1 MTVPVADRPASRPF
15 AARRFFARHTI
26 GLIGLT
32 ILLCAVSA
40 ALFAPWIA
48 PHPPSAVNL
57 MARLAPPAWVEGGS
71 MTHLLGTDNLGRDIL
86 SRVIYG
92 AQVSLSVGAGAV
104 VLGAIIGSS
113 VGLLAGYFGGWV
125 DTVLSFLINVQLSF
139 PFTLLAIFLL
149 ASFGGGFVSV
159 VVVVA
164 LATWVNYARVVR
176 GQVMSVTNQDYVE
189 AARTVGVPTLR
200 ILRHYILPNILSPI
214 IVVASFSM
222 AQAILT
228 EAALSFLGVG
238 VGGTQPSWGMMLN
251 DGRNYLQNAWWMT
264 AMPGIATALTVL
276 AGNLCGDWLQDR
288 TDPRLRK

>member
-1 MTVPVADRPASRPF
+1 MRVSAQRMF
-15 AARRFFARHTI
+15 LRRHAI

-32 ILLCAVSA
+32 ILVCAATA
-40 ALFAPWIA
+40 AILAPWIA
-48 PHPPSAVNL
+48 PYSPTKVDL
-57 MARLAPPAWVEGGS
+57 LARLSPPAWVEGGS
-71 MTHLLGTDNLGRDIL
+71 MKHLLGTDNLGRDTL

-92 AQVSLSVGAGAV
+92 ARISLAVGAGAV
-104 VLGAIIGSS
+104 VLGALIGS
-113 VGLLAGYFGGWV
+113 VIGLLAGYFGGLV
-125 DTVLSFLINVQLSF
+125 DAVLSFLINVQLSF
-139 PFTLLAIFLL
+139 PFH
-149 ASFGGGFVSV
+149 ASRHLPAGHVRRRLCCRSWWSWRWRPGSTTHVSC
-159 VVVVA
+159 A
-164 LATWVNYARVVR
+164 
-176 GQVMSVTNQDYVE
+176 GQMMSVKNQEYVE
-189 AARTVGVPTLR
+189 AARSVGVPTNR
-200 ILRHYILPNILSPI
+200 ILRRYILPNILSSI

-238 VGGTQPSWGMMLN
+238 IGGATPSWGTMLN

>member
-1 MTVPVADRPASRPF
+1 MSDAPLSLF
-15 AARRFFARHTI
+15 LRRHAIGMI
-26 GLIGLT
+26 GLA
-32 ILLCAVSA
+32 ILICASGSA
-40 ALFAPWIA
+40 LLAPWIA
-48 PHPPSAVNL
+48 PYSPTKVDL
-57 MARLAPPAWVEGGS
+57 MARLLPPFWVEGGS
-71 MTHLLGTDNLGRDIL
+71 LKHVFGTDNLGRDIL

-92 AQVSLSVGAGAV
+92 ARVSLSVGAGAV
-104 VLGAIIGSS
+104 VLGAILGSTI
-113 VGLLAGYFGGWV
+113 GLLAGYFGGLV
-125 DTVLSFLINVQLSF
+125 DAALSFLINVQLSF

-149 ASFGGGFVSV
+149 ATFGGGFVSV

-176 GQVMSVTNQDYVE
+176 GQVISVKNQEYV
-189 AARTVGVPTLR
+189 AAALSVGVPTRR
-200 ILRHYILPNILSPI
+200 ILKRYILPNTMSSI

-238 VGGTQPSWGMMLN
+238 IGGATPSWGTMLN

-264 AMPGIATALTVL
+264 AIPGLATALTVL

-288 TDPRLRK
+288 TNPRLRK

>member
-1 MTVPVADRPASRPF
+1 MRDAPLAIF
-15 AARRFFARHTI
+15 FRRHAI
-26 GLIGLT
+26 GMIGLT
-32 ILLCAVSA
+32 ILVCAAGA
-40 ALFAPWIA
+40 ALLAPWIA
-48 PHPPSAVNL
+48 PYSPTKVDL
-57 MARLAPPAWVEGGS
+57 MARLAPPFWVEGGS
-71 MTHLLGTDNLGRDIL
+71 LKHLLGTDNLGRDIL

-104 VLGAIIGSS
+104 VLGAVIGST
-113 VGLLAGYFGGWV
+113 VGLLAGYFGGLV
-125 DTVLSFLINVQLSF
+125 DAALSFLINVQLSF

-149 ASFGGGFVSV
+149 ATFGGGFVSV

-176 GQVMSVTNQDYVE
+176 GQVMSVKNQEYV
-189 AARTVGVPTLR
+189 AAALSVGVPTR
-200 ILRHYILPNILSPI
+200 GILKRYILPNTVSSI

-238 VGGTQPSWGMMLN
+238 IGGATPSWGTMLN

-264 AMPGIATALTVL
+264 AMPGLATALTVL

-288 TDPRLRK
+288 ANPRLRK

>member
-1 MTVPVADRPASRPF
+1 MSRF
-15 AARRFFARHTI
+15 LRRHTI
-26 GLIGLT
+26 GLIGLSILAVAT
-32 ILLCAVSA
+32 IAAV
-40 ALFAPWIA
+40 FAPWIA
-48 PHPPSAVNL
+48 PYPPSQVNL

-71 MTHLLGTDNLGRDIL
+71 LANLLGTDNLGRDVL
-86 SRVIYG
+86 SRIIFG
-92 AQVSLSVGAGAV
+92 AQISLSVGAGAV
-104 VLGAIIGSS
+104 VIGAVIGSS

-125 DTVLSFLINVQLSF
+125 DAVLSFLINVQLSF

-149 ASFGGGFVSV
+149 ATFGGGFVPV

-176 GQVMSVTNQDYVE
+176 GQVMSVTNQEYVE
-189 AARTVGVPTLR
+189 AARSVGVPTRR
-200 ILRHYILPNILSPI
+200 ILRRYILPNILSPI

-238 VGGTQPSWGMMLN
+238 VGGTRPSWGMMLN
-251 DGRNYLQNAWWMT
+251 DGRTYLQNAWWMT
-264 AMPGIATALTVL
+264 AMPGVATAMTVL

>member
-1 MTVPVADRPASRPF
+1 MSDAPLSLF
-15 AARRFFARHTI
+15 LRRHAIGMI
-26 GLIGLT
+26 GLA
-32 ILLCAVSA
+32 ILVCASGSA
-40 ALFAPWIA
+40 LLAPWIA
-48 PHPPSAVNL
+48 PYSPTKVDL
-57 MARLAPPAWVEGGS
+57 MARLLPPFWVEGGS
-71 MTHLLGTDNLGRDIL
+71 LKHVFGTDNLGRDIL

-92 AQVSLSVGAGAV
+92 ARVSLSVGAGAV
-104 VLGAIIGSS
+104 VLGAILGSTI
-113 VGLLAGYFGGWV
+113 GLLAGYFGGLV
-125 DTVLSFLINVQLSF
+125 DAALSFLINVQLSF

-149 ASFGGGFVSV
+149 ATFGGGFVSV

-176 GQVMSVTNQDYVE
+176 GQVISVKNQEYV
-189 AARTVGVPTLR
+189 AAALSVGVPTRR
-200 ILRHYILPNILSPI
+200 ILKRYILPNTMSSI

-238 VGGTQPSWGMMLN
+238 IGGATPSWGTMLN

-264 AMPGIATALTVL
+264 AIPGLATALTVL

-288 TDPRLRK
+288 TNPRLRK

>member
-1 MTVPVADRPASRPF
+1 MSSF
-15 AARRFFARHTI
+15 LRRNAI

-32 ILLCAVSA
+32 ILALATIA
-40 ALFAPWIA
+40 AIFAPWIA
-48 PHPPSAVNL
+48 PYPPSQVNL
-57 MARLAPPAWVEGGS
+57 MARLAPPAWAEGG
-71 MTHLLGTDNLGRDIL
+71 TLANLLGTDNLGRDIL
-86 SRVIYG
+86 SRIIFG
-92 AQVSLSVGAGAV
+92 AQISLSVGAGAV
-104 VLGAIIGSS
+104 VIGALVGSS

-125 DTVLSFLINVQLSF
+125 DAVLSFLINVQLSF

-149 ASFGGGFVSV
+149 ATFGGGFVPV

-176 GQVMSVTNQDYVE
+176 GQVMSVTNQEYVE
-189 AARTVGVPTLR
+189 AARSVGVPTLR
-200 ILRHYILPNILSPI
+200 ILRLYILPNILSPI

-238 VGGTQPSWGMMLN
+238 VGGTRPSWGMMLN
-251 DGRNYLQNAWWMT
+251 DGRTYLQNAWWMT
-264 AMPGIATALTVL
+264 AMPGAATALTVL

>member
-1 MTVPVADRPASRPF
+1 MKRSPTTAF
-15 AARRFFARHTI
+15 LRRNI
-26 GLIGLT
+26 LGIIGLT
-32 ILLCAVSA
+32 ILVLVAGA
-40 ALFAPWIA
+40 AILAPWVA
-48 PHPPSAVNL
+48 PYGPGKIDL
-57 MARLAPPAWVEGGS
+57 MARLSPPAWIEGGS
-71 MTHLLGTDNLGRDIL
+71 LAHLLGTDNLGRDIL

-92 AQVSLSVGAGAV
+92 AQVSLAVGAGAV
-104 VLGAIIGSS
+104 VIGAMLGSL
-113 VGLLAGYFGGWV
+113 VGLLSGYFGGIV
-125 DTVLSFLINVQLSF
+125 DAVLSLLVNIQLAF

-149 ASFGGGFVSV
+149 ATFGGGFTSV

-176 GQVMSVTNQDYVE
+176 GQVMSVKNQEYVE
-189 AARTVGVPTLR
+189 AARSVGVPTRRLLR
-200 ILRHYILPNILSPI
+200 RYILPNALSSI

-238 VGGTQPSWGMMLN
+238 IDSATPSWGTMLN
-251 DGRNYLQNAWWMT
+251 DGRSYLQNAWWMT

-288 TDPRLRK
+288 IDPRLRK

>member
-1 MTVPVADRPASRPF
+1 MKPSDLRLF
-15 AARRFFARHTI
+15 LGRHTI

-32 ILLCAVSA
+32 ILVCAAAAA
-40 ALFAPWIA
+40 ALAPWIA
-48 PHPPSAVNL
+48 PYSPTKVDL
-57 MARLAPPAWVEGGS
+57 IARLAPPAWVEGGS
-71 MTHLLGTDNLGRDIL
+71 LKHLLGTDNLGRDIL

-92 AQVSLSVGAGAV
+92 ARVSLSVGGGAV
-104 VLGAIIGSS
+104 VIGAMIGSL
-113 VGLLAGYFGGWV
+113 VGLLAGYFGGLI

-149 ASFGGGFVSV
+149 ATFGGGFLSV

-176 GQVMSVTNQDYVE
+176 GQAMSVKNQEYVE
-189 AARTVGVPTLR
+189 AAKSVGVPTR
-200 ILRHYILPNILSPI
+200 TILRRYILPNILPSI

-222 AQAILT
+222 AQAILA

-238 VGGTQPSWGMMLN
+238 IGGATPSWGTMLN

-264 AMPGIATALTVL
+264 AIPGFATALTVL

-288 TDPRLRK
+288 SDPRLRR

>member
-1 MTVPVADRPASRPF
+1 MNSF
-15 AARRFFARHTI
+15 LRRNTI

-32 ILLCAVSA
+32 ILALASIA
-40 ALFAPWIA
+40 AIFAPWIA
-48 PHPPSAVNL
+48 PYPPSQVNL
-57 MARLAPPAWVEGGS
+57 MARLAPPAWAEGG
-71 MTHLLGTDNLGRDIL
+71 TFANLLGTDNLGRDIL
-86 SRVIYG
+86 SRIIFG
-92 AQVSLSVGAGAV
+92 AQISLSVGAGAV
-104 VLGAIIGSS
+104 VIGAMVGSS

-125 DTVLSFLINVQLSF
+125 DAVLSFLINVQLSF

-149 ASFGGGFVSV
+149 ATFGGGFVPV

-176 GQVMSVTNQDYVE
+176 GQVMSVTNQEYVE
-189 AARTVGVPTLR
+189 AARSVGVPTLR
-200 ILRHYILPNILSPI
+200 ILRLYILPNILSPI

-238 VGGTQPSWGMMLN
+238 VGGTRPSWGMMLN
-251 DGRNYLQNAWWMT
+251 DGRTYLQNAWWMT
-264 AMPGIATALTVL
+264 AMPGAATALTVL

>member
-1 MTVPVADRPASRPF
+1 MSDGPLGL
-15 AARRFFARHTI
+15 FFRRHTI
-26 GLIGLT
+26 GMIGLA
-32 ILLCAVSA
+32 ILICAAGSA
-40 ALFAPWIA
+40 LLAPWITPYSPA
-48 PHPPSAVNL
+48 KVDL
-57 MARLAPPAWVEGGS
+57 MARLVPPFWVEGGS
-71 MTHLLGTDNLGRDIL
+71 FKHLLGTDNLGRDVL

-104 VLGAIIGSS
+104 VLGAIIGSTI
-113 VGLLAGYFGGWV
+113 GLLAGYFGGLV
-125 DTVLSFLINVQLSF
+125 DEALSFLINVQLSF

-149 ASFGGGFVSV
+149 ATFGGGFISV

-176 GQVMSVTNQDYVE
+176 GQVMSVKNQEYV
-189 AARTVGVPTLR
+189 AAALSVGVPTR
-200 ILRHYILPNILSPI
+200 GILRRYILPNTLSSI

-238 VGGTQPSWGMMLN
+238 IGGATPSWGPMRN

-264 AMPGIATALTVL
+264 AMPGLATALTVL

-288 TDPRLRK
+288 TNPRLRK

>member
-1 MTVPVADRPASRPF
+1 MRVSALRMF
-15 AARRFFARHTI
+15 LGRHTI

-32 ILLCAVSA
+32 ILVTA
-40 ALFAPWIA
+40 ATAAIFAPWIA
-48 PHPPSAVNL
+48 PYSPTKVDL
-57 MARLAPPAWVEGGS
+57 LARLVPPFWVEGGS
-71 MTHLLGTDNLGRDIL
+71 LKHILGTDNLGRDIL
-86 SRVIYG
+86 SRVIHG
-92 AQVSLSVGAGAV
+92 AQISLAVGGGAV
-104 VLGAIIGSS
+104 VLGAIIGSL
-113 VGLLAGYFGGWV
+113 VGLFAGYFGGMV
-125 DTVLSFLINVQLSF
+125 DAALSFLINVQLSF

-149 ASFGGGFVSV
+149 ATFGGGFLSV

-176 GQVMSVTNQDYVE
+176 GQVMSVKNQEYVE
-189 AARTVGVPTLR
+189 AARSVGVPTRR
-200 ILRHYILPNILSPI
+200 ILWRYILPNVLSSI

-238 VGGTQPSWGMMLN
+238 IGGATPSWGTMLN

-288 TDPRLRK
+288 ADPRFRK

>member
-1 MTVPVADRPASRPF
+1 MSRF
-15 AARRFFARHTI
+15 LRRHTI
-26 GLIGLT
+26 GLIGLSILAVAT
-32 ILLCAVSA
+32 IAAV
-40 ALFAPWIA
+40 FAPWIA
-48 PHPPSAVNL
+48 PYPPSQVNL

-71 MTHLLGTDNLGRDIL
+71 LANLLGTDNLGRDVL
-86 SRVIYG
+86 SRIIFG
-92 AQVSLSVGAGAV
+92 AQISLSVGAGAV
-104 VLGAIIGSS
+104 VIGAVIGSS

-125 DTVLSFLINVQLSF
+125 DAVLSFLINVQLSF

-149 ASFGGGFVSV
+149 ATFGGGFVPV

-176 GQVMSVTNQDYVE
+176 GQVMSVTNQEYVE
-189 AARTVGVPTLR
+189 AARSVGVPTLR
-200 ILRHYILPNILSPI
+200 ILRRYILPNILSPI

-238 VGGTQPSWGMMLN
+238 VGGTRPSWGMMLN
-251 DGRNYLQNAWWMT
+251 DGRTYLQNAWWMT
-264 AMPGIATALTVL
+264 AMPGAATALTVL

>member
-1 MTVPVADRPASRPF
+1 MTRSASAFRAF
-15 AARRFFARHTI
+15 IGRHI
-26 GLIGLT
+26 LGLIGLT
-32 ILLCAVSA
+32 ILVSVAGA
-40 ALFAPWIA
+40 ALFAPWVA
-48 PHPPSAVNL
+48 PYSPSKIDL
-57 MARLAPPAWVEGGS
+57 LARLSPPAWAQGGS
-71 MTHLLGTDNLGRDIL
+71 IRHLLGTDNLGRDML

-92 AQVSLSVGAGAV
+92 ARVSLSVGGGAV
-104 VLGAIIGSS
+104 VLGALVGSLI
-113 VGLLAGYFGGWV
+113 GLLAGYFGGAV
-125 DTVLSFLINVQLSF
+125 DAFFSFLINVQLSF

-149 ASFGGGFVSV
+149 ATFGGGFVAV

-176 GQVMSVTNQDYVE
+176 GQVMSVKNQEYVA
-189 AARTVGVPTLR
+189 AARSVGVPTVS
-200 ILRHYILPNILSPI
+200 ILWSYILPNTVSSI

-238 VGGTQPSWGMMLN
+238 IDSATPSWGTMLN
-251 DGRNYLQNAWWMT
+251 DGRSYLQNAWWMT

-288 TDPRLRK
+288 FDPRLRK

>member
-1 MTVPVADRPASRPF
+1 MSRF
-15 AARRFFARHTI
+15 LRRHTI

-32 ILLCAVSA
+32 ILALATIAAV
-40 ALFAPWIA
+40 FAPWIA
-48 PHPPSAVNL
+48 PYPPSQVNL
-57 MARLAPPAWVEGGS
+57 MARLAPPAWAEGG
-71 MTHLLGTDNLGRDIL
+71 TLANLLGTDNLGRDVL
-86 SRVIYG
+86 SRIIFG
-92 AQVSLSVGAGAV
+92 AQISLSVGAGAV
-104 VLGAIIGSS
+104 VIGAVIGSS

-125 DTVLSFLINVQLSF
+125 DAVLSFLINVQLSF

-149 ASFGGGFVSV
+149 ATFGGGFVPV

-176 GQVMSVTNQDYVE
+176 GQVMSVTNQEYVE
-189 AARTVGVPTLR
+189 AARSVGVPTRR
-200 ILRHYILPNILSPI
+200 ILRRYILPNILSPI

-238 VGGTQPSWGMMLN
+238 VGGTRPSWGMMLN
-251 DGRNYLQNAWWMT
+251 DGRTYLQNAWWMT
-264 AMPGIATALTVL
+264 AMPGAATALTVL

>member
-1 MTVPVADRPASRPF
+1 MSQIFRKLARDLPAMLGLGIVLFVLVIAIFGPLLAPYPEDAAASHL
-15 AARRFFARHTI
+15 ARR
-26 GLIGLT
+26 LK
-32 ILLCAVSA
+32 
-40 ALFAPWIA
+40 
-48 PHPPSAVNL
+48 PPSA
-57 MARLAPPAWVEGGS
+57 AFPF
-71 MTHLLGTDNLGRDIL
+71 GTDNLGRDIL

-92 AQVSLSVGAGAV
+92 AQVSLAVGAGAV
-104 VLGAIIGSS
+104 VIGAMLGSL
-113 VGLLAGYFGGWV
+113 VGLLSGYFGGIV
-125 DTVLSFLINVQLSF
+125 DAVLSLLVNIQLAF

-149 ASFGGGFVSV
+149 ATFGGGFTSV

-176 GQVMSVTNQDYVE
+176 GQVMSVKNQEYVE
-189 AARTVGVPTLR
+189 AARSVGVPTRRLLR
-200 ILRHYILPNILSPI
+200 RYILPNALSSI

-238 VGGTQPSWGMMLN
+238 IDSATPSWGTMLN
-251 DGRNYLQNAWWMT
+251 DGRSYLQNAWWMT

-288 TDPRLRK
+288 IDPRLRK